1 MSHEVFIYV
10 EHHCS
15 PTLEVVCLTHLLKFA
30 GTGQRTTV
38 LKIKINVLYETKSIK
53 KKDITVTGFVFI
65 RKYA

>member
-15 PTLEVVCLTHLLKFA
+15 PTLEVCLTHLLKFV

-38 LKIKINVLYETKSIK
+38 LKIKINVPYETKSIK
-53 KKDITVTGFVFI
+53 KKDITVTGFVFSL
-65 RKYA
+65 KYA